1 MTFALA
7 SGNKSQNDFKGI
19 TFMTVSSTNQSKM
32 PEAEPNGFIR
42 TLNNMGYMTSTI
54 DQFTRHFIE
63 YAPVSP
69 GPVLDIG
76 AAYGIAS
83 IAALSNGATV
93 IANDIDNAH
102 LEILKSRTPED
113 LQSRLSL
120 KPGAFPDQLQM
131 ADDSLGA
138 VLVCRVMHF
147 FDGETIERSAALLF
161 KWLKSGGKAFIVSE
175 TPYLKNFQNF
185 IPIYEKR
192 RDSGEKWPGFINDV
206 MAIAPER
213 GAFLPSK
220 MHLLDPAVLSRTFK
234 NAGFLIEDARMIARK
249 DFPEDLQLDGRESVG
264 IIARK
269 P

>member
-1 MTFALA
+1 MT
-7 SGNKSQNDFKGI
+7 
-19 TFMTVSSTNQSKM
+19 MSSTNQTKM
-32 PEAEPNGFIR
+32 PAAEPNGFVK
-42 TLNNMGYMTSTI
+42 TLNNMGYMTSFL
-54 DQFTRHFIE
+54 DEFSKYFVE
-63 YAPVSP
+63 FAPIAP

-83 IAALSNGATV
+83 LPALEGGATV
-93 IANDIDNAH
+93 IANDIDGVH
-102 LEILKSRTPED
+102 LEILKERAAD
-113 LQSRLSL
+113 HLKSRLSL
-120 KPGAFPDQLQM
+120 KTGAFPDQLQM
-131 ADDSLGA
+131 DGDSLGA

-147 FDGETIERSAALLF
+147 FDGDTIERSAAILF
-161 KWLKSGGKAFIVSE
+161 EWLKSGGKAFIVAE

-192 RDSGEKWPGFINDV
+192 RDSGEKWPGFIDDV

-213 GAFLPSK
+213 GAFLPPK
-220 MHLLDPAVLSRTFK
+220 MHLLDPDVLSRTFK
-234 NAGFLIEDARMIARK
+234 NAGFIIEAARTIARK